1 MRALSSPSD
10 EQGLVQAVEHIDDH
24 IVVGSD
30 VHDRAWELLVDC
42 DDLRHETGNTIV
54 QLEIFLEDGQETAQD
69 FYFFKKGRSF
79 LRQKRRGKGRC
90 RQTSK
95 TESFVPPAVGNA
107 GGRLI

>member
-42 DDLRHETGNTIV
+42 DDLKHETGNTIV

-69 FYFFKKGRSF
+69 FYFYFYFFKKREIF
-79 LRQKRRGKGRC
+79 LEAKETWKREM
-90 RQTSK
+90 QTDI
-95 TESFVPPAVGNA
+95 EN
-107 GGRLI
+107 